1 MVLMRRGVA
10 HKARALGKP
19 LIAMVAVAAVAA
31 AAAYTTPGFRDQAV
45 LTSSQGGTFAIRG
58 HIVGLYPGRQA
69 RLRLTVTNRNPFA
82 IRVTSIR
89 VKVSG
94 VPGCA
99 AANVRVT
106 SFQGSLRVSP
116 MRTRR
121 LRRPITMSAS
131 APDAC
136 MGARFKLTYTGRA
149 VKG

>member
-1 MVLMRRGVA
+1 MRRDVIDR
-10 HKARALGKP
+10 ARALGRP
-19 LIAMVAVAAVAA
+19 LIAMVAVAALAA
-31 AAAYTTPGFRDQAV
+31 AAAYTTPGFRDQTV

-69 RLRLTVTNRNPFA
+69 RLRLQVTNRNSFA

-89 VKVSG
+89 VKVG
-94 VPGCA
+94 GAPGCA
-99 AANVRVT
+99 ASNLRVT
-106 SFQGSLRVSP
+106 GFRGSLRVFP

-121 LRRPITMSAS
+121 LRRPISMSAS